1 MRPLLSYLLLP
12 LSSCLMAV
20 DGNHPILSLT
30 YPEEFLMEDSSVPRS
45 ESKLSSA
52 CVFSLH
58 LLLRLLIV
66 LAHPLSLPF
75 RQTLVVPAT
84 NVTANNVLL
93 YSANGLT
100 LLTYALAG
108 ALFGKLKQVIL
119 T

>member
-1 MRPLLSYLLLP
+1 
-12 LSSCLMAV
+12 MAV
-20 DGNHPILSLT
+20 DGNHPILSLP

-58 LLLRLLIV
+58 LLLHLLIV

-84 NVTANNVLL
+84 NVTANNVLI

-108 ALFGKLKQVIL
+108 ALFGKLKQVLL